1 MTKEEVLQKV
11 ADYCT
16 EKSYNETLT
25 EDFRD
30 KFAEFFSKKYPETD
44 ADDEAALS
52 DMKFNL
58 NTAFSATSK
67 GVTAKQNAF
76 TERENELNKQIEEL
90 KKKLGKGGKGEETP
104 KIPQEVL
111 DQLNELKN
119 FKDEEAKKNKK
130 NAILSL
136 AKKSVREDLH
146 SSFEK
151 FANDT
156 EVSLEKTD
164 KEQADA
170 LVAKFQDIFKDT
182 IGEIKPL
189 QPRQQIKRDA
199 DYIGSLPKIKVT

>member
-16 EKSYNETLT
+16 EKAYTETLT

-44 ADDEAALS
+44 ADDEDALS

-67 GVTAKQNAF
+67 GVTAKQTAF
-76 TERENELNKQIEEL
+76 AEKEAELNRQIEEL
-90 KKKLGKGGKGEETP
+90 KKKISKGGKGEETP

-119 FKDEEAKKNKK
+119 FKDEEAKKNKR
-130 NAILSL
+130 NAILTL

-151 FANDT
+151 FASDAV
-156 EVSLEKTD
+156 VSLEKTD
-164 KEQADA
+164 QEQANA
-170 LVAKFQDIFKDT
+170 LVSKFQDIFKDT

-189 QPRQQIKRDA
+189 QPRQQLKRYE
-199 DYIGSLPKIKVT
+199 DYIDSLPKVKVT

>member
-67 GVTAKQNAF
+67 GVTAMQNTF
-76 TERENELNKQIEEL
+76 TEKESELNKQIEEL
-90 KKKLGKGGKGEETP
+90 KKKLGKRERGEETP
-104 KIPQEVL
+104 KIPQEIL

-130 NAILSL
+130 NAILSI

-170 LVAKFQDIFKDT
+170 LVSKFQDIFKDT

-199 DYIGSLPKIKVT
+199 DYIDSLPKIKVT